1 MSNLYE
7 EYIEKKETKKNL
19 NYGKLLVSYACIIL
33 GMICLFKFVLMF
45 NVIPSSSMES
55 TIMTGDFVIGTRFD
69 AKDIE
74 KAHDMNMRTQDI
86 VREFRNTLNMDIELS
101 ANWDQLYEFMEYRL
115 VEGNMKKDKAMLQEV
130 LDLLKEMRD
139 TWAEAMKL
147 AKGIPAEK

>member
-1 MSNLYE
+1 MSMINPAAAYRNQQIMMASSEQLTLMLYDGAIRFLRASITA
-7 EYIEKKETKKNL
+7 IE
-19 NYGKLLVSYACIIL
+19 
-33 GMICLFKFVLMF
+33 
-45 NVIPSSSMES
+45 
-55 TIMTGDFVIGTRFD
+55 
-69 AKDIE
+69 AKDME
-74 KAHDMNMRTQDI
+74 KAHEMNMRTQEI
-86 VREFRNTLNMDIELS
+86 VREFRGTLNMDIELS

>member
-1 MSNLYE
+1 MSMINPAAAYRNQQIMMASPEQLTLMLYDGA
-7 EYIEKKETKKNL
+7 I
-19 NYGKLLVSYACIIL
+19 
-33 GMICLFKFVLMF
+33 
-45 NVIPSSSMES
+45 
-55 TIMTGDFVIGTRFD
+55 RFLRASITAID

-115 VEGNMKKDKAMLQEV
+115 VEGNMKQDKAMLQEV

>member
-1 MSNLYE
+1 MSMINPAAAYRNQQIMMASPEQLTLMLYDGA
-7 EYIEKKETKKNL
+7 I
-19 NYGKLLVSYACIIL
+19 
-33 GMICLFKFVLMF
+33 
-45 NVIPSSSMES
+45 
-55 TIMTGDFVIGTRFD
+55 RFLRASITAID

-74 KAHDMNMRTQDI
+74 KAHEMNMRTQEI

>member
-1 MSNLYE
+1 MSMINPAAAYRNQQIMMASPEQLTLMLYDGA
-7 EYIEKKETKKNL
+7 I
-19 NYGKLLVSYACIIL
+19 
-33 GMICLFKFVLMF
+33 
-45 NVIPSSSMES
+45 
-55 TIMTGDFVIGTRFD
+55 RFLRASITAID

-74 KAHDMNMRTQDI
+74 KAHEMNMRTQDI
-86 VREFRNTLNMDIELS
+86 VREFRDTLNMDIELS

-147 AKGIPAEK
+147 AKGITPEK

>member
-1 MSNLYE
+1 MSMTNPAAAYRNQQIMMASSEQLTLMLYDGA
-7 EYIEKKETKKNL
+7 I
-19 NYGKLLVSYACIIL
+19 
-33 GMICLFKFVLMF
+33 
-45 NVIPSSSMES
+45 
-55 TIMTGDFVIGTRFD
+55 RFLHAAITAID

-74 KAHDMNMRTQDI
+74 KAHEMNMRTQEI
-86 VREFRNTLNMDIELS
+86 VREFRDTLNMDIELS

>member
-1 MSNLYE
+1 MSMINPAAAYRNQQIMMASPEQLTLMLYDGA
-7 EYIEKKETKKNL
+7 I
-19 NYGKLLVSYACIIL
+19 
-33 GMICLFKFVLMF
+33 
-45 NVIPSSSMES
+45 
-55 TIMTGDFVIGTRFD
+55 RFLRASITAID
-69 AKDIE
+69 AKDME
-74 KAHDMNMRTQDI
+74 KAHDMNIRTQDI

>member
-1 MSNLYE
+1 MSMINPAAAYRNQQIMMASPEQLTLMLYDGA
-7 EYIEKKETKKNL
+7 I
-19 NYGKLLVSYACIIL
+19 
-33 GMICLFKFVLMF
+33 
-45 NVIPSSSMES
+45 
-55 TIMTGDFVIGTRFD
+55 RFLRASITAID

-115 VEGNMKKDKAMLQEV
+115 VEGNIKQDKAMLQEV

>member
-1 MSNLYE
+1 MSMINPAAAYRNQQIMMASPEQLTLMLYDGA
-7 EYIEKKETKKNL
+7 I
-19 NYGKLLVSYACIIL
+19 
-33 GMICLFKFVLMF
+33 
-45 NVIPSSSMES
+45 
-55 TIMTGDFVIGTRFD
+55 RFLRASITAID

-101 ANWDQLYEFMEYRL
+101 TNWDQLYEFMEYRL
-115 VEGNMKKDKAMLQEV
+115 VEGNMKKDKVMLQEV

>member
-1 MSNLYE
+1 MSMINPAAAYRNQQIMMASPEQLTLMLYDGA
-7 EYIEKKETKKNL
+7 I
-19 NYGKLLVSYACIIL
+19 
-33 GMICLFKFVLMF
+33 
-45 NVIPSSSMES
+45 
-55 TIMTGDFVIGTRFD
+55 RFLRASITAID

-101 ANWDQLYEFMEYRL
+101 TNWDQLYEFMEYRL

>member
-1 MSNLYE
+1 MSMINPAAAYRNQQIMMASPEQLTLMLYDGA
-7 EYIEKKETKKNL
+7 I
-19 NYGKLLVSYACIIL
+19 
-33 GMICLFKFVLMF
+33 
-45 NVIPSSSMES
+45 
-55 TIMTGDFVIGTRFD
+55 RFLRASITAID

-74 KAHDMNMRTQDI
+74 MAHDMNMRTQDI

>member
-1 MSNLYE
+1 MSMINPAAAYRNQQIMMASPEQLTLMLYDGA
-7 EYIEKKETKKNL
+7 I
-19 NYGKLLVSYACIIL
+19 
-33 GMICLFKFVLMF
+33 
-45 NVIPSSSMES
+45 
-55 TIMTGDFVIGTRFD
+55 RFLRASITAID

-74 KAHDMNMRTQDI
+74 KAHEMNMRTQDI
-86 VREFRNTLNMDIELS
+86 VREFRDTLNMDIELS

>member
-1 MSNLYE
+1 MSMINPAAAYRNQQIMMASPEQLTLMLYDGA
-7 EYIEKKETKKNL
+7 I
-19 NYGKLLVSYACIIL
+19 
-33 GMICLFKFVLMF
+33 
-45 NVIPSSSMES
+45 
-55 TIMTGDFVIGTRFD
+55 RFLRASITAID

>member
-1 MSNLYE
+1 MSMMNPAAAYRNQQIMMASSEQLTLMLYDGAIRFLRASITA
-7 EYIEKKETKKNL
+7 IE
-19 NYGKLLVSYACIIL
+19 
-33 GMICLFKFVLMF
+33 
-45 NVIPSSSMES
+45 
-55 TIMTGDFVIGTRFD
+55 
-69 AKDIE
+69 AKDME
-74 KAHDMNMRTQDI
+74 KAHEMNMRTQEI
-86 VREFRNTLNMDIELS
+86 VREFRGTLNMDIELS

>member
-1 MSNLYE
+1 MSMINPAAAYRNQQIMMASPEQLTLMLYDGA
-7 EYIEKKETKKNL
+7 I
-19 NYGKLLVSYACIIL
+19 
-33 GMICLFKFVLMF
+33 
-45 NVIPSSSMES
+45 
-55 TIMTGDFVIGTRFD
+55 RFLRASITAID

-86 VREFRNTLNMDIELS
+86 VREFRDTLNMDIELS